1 MVPTQQ
7 YPQPAGAD
15 QRTAGPDPAA
25 GIKPRRTRQG
35 RCGAHQICYQ
45 PKHLACTVQGQ
56 LEQIIEPHRRF
67 SYDGVNMIN
76 SKKTIPLDRPFG
88 QSKTSTNPRLED
100 LERKISR
107 NFFEAA
113 EALREIRD
121 DKLYLAY
128 AETFKEYCEKR
139 LDRSIRAVYEQ
150 LKMLEIHEEIQGI
163 ESAHGA
169 QTHSIGEGLTTKR
182 DKKYVKD
189 LRKLART
196 PVVAKSP
203 EKPKEI
209 TIEMPTPEDKQ
220 RAKRWNQ
227 AMAKLNAA
235 KDRDEEGFL
244 EALEAMLENWGV

>member
-1 MVPTQQ
+1 MT
-7 YPQPAGAD
+7 
-15 QRTAGPDPAA
+15 TA
-25 GIKPRRTRQG
+25 IKT
-35 RCGAHQICYQ
+35 
-45 PKHLACTVQGQ
+45 
-56 LEQIIEPHRRF
+56 IEPHRRF
-67 SYDGVNMIN
+67 SYDGANMIN

-88 QSKTSTNPRLED
+88 QSKTSINPRLED

-121 DKLYLAY
+121 DKLYLVY

-139 LDRSIRAVYEQ
+139 LHRSISAVYEQ
-150 LKMLEIHEEIQGI
+150 LKMLEISKEIQG
-163 ESAHGA
+163 EKVRKADEAPLSEKDL
-169 QTHSIGEGLTTKR
+169 SPIGVSSRQDNISLPA
-182 DKKYVKD
+182 
-189 LRKLART
+189 LRKLAKT
-196 PVVAKSP
+196 PAKKSP

-220 RAKRWNQ
+220 RTKRWAQ

-235 KDRDEEGFL
+235 KDRDDEGFL